1 MIKVE
6 NLTKRYAGQTAI
18 RDLNFEVGQ
27 GEIMGFLGPNGA
39 GKTTTMRILAGFMP
53 ATSGR
58 ASIAGFDV
66 FEQSLQARSRLGYMP
81 ENVPLY
87 NDMRVTEYLDYRAA
101 LKGVPHRRVAE
112 RVGDVKELCGLR
124 EVERKLI
131 GALSK
136 GYRQRVGLADAL
148 VNEPELLI
156 LDEPTIGLDPNQIR
170 QVREL
175 IKNLG
180 KQHTILLSTHIL
192 PEVEMTCSRVII
204 IHKGRIEA
212 CDTPDN
218 LLGQIRQAGGV
229 VVEAKTGKDDGAEEL
244 RKISGVREVTVEQED
259 GWITHDCAAEGHA
272 LTLAAGERPRLAL
285 EEAFDP
291 QNTGGFVHPPANFL
305 LRQFAQRKTKGH
317 VVVDSHVRIKGV
329 GLEDHR
335 DVTVLGRNVINQP
348 VANEDATFGYLLKA
362 GQEPQR
368 GRFSRPFQ
376 ETRAL
381 GQAPRAIVVEHDL
394 ERGIEDDDVVAGGH
408 EYYRLRCPSVCRSL
422 PSGCAATS
430 SESSS
435 ASGQPSSWRR
445 PAALN

>member
-6 NLTKRYAGQTAI
+6 NLTKRYAGHTAI
-18 RDLNFEVGQ
+18 RDLSFEVGQ

-66 FEQSLQARSRLGYMP
+66 FDQSLQARARLGYMP
-81 ENVPLY
+81 ESVPLY

-148 VNEPELLI
+148 ISEPDLLI

-229 VVEAKTGKDDGAEEL
+229 VVEAKTGNDDGAEEL
-244 RKISGVREVTVEQED
+244 KKISGVRDVKMDQEEGWQVFSLRVESGRDVREEIFKLAAARHWTLRELSQRRATLED
-259 GWITHDCAAEGHA
+259 VFVEITHSD
-272 LTLAAGERPRLAL
+272 
-285 EEAFDP
+285 
-291 QNTGGFVHPPANFL
+291 Q
-305 LRQFAQRKTKGH
+305 
-317 VVVDSHVRIKGV
+317 I
-329 GLEDHR
+329 GLE
-335 DVTVLGRNVINQP
+335 
-348 VANEDATFGYLLKA
+348 
-362 GQEPQR
+362 
-368 GRFSRPFQ
+368 
-376 ETRAL
+376 
-381 GQAPRAIVVEHDL
+381 
-394 ERGIEDDDVVAGGH
+394 
-408 EYYRLRCPSVCRSL
+408 
-422 PSGCAATS
+422 
-430 SESSS
+430 
-435 ASGQPSSWRR
+435 
-445 PAALN
+445 

>member
-6 NLTKRYAGQTAI
+6 NLTKRYPGQTAI
-18 RDLNFEVGQ
+18 QDLNFEVGK

-39 GKTTTMRILAGFMP
+39 GKTTTMRILASFLP
-53 ATSGR
+53 PTSGR
-58 ASIAGFDV
+58 ATIAGYDIFT
-66 FEQSLQARSRLGYMP
+66 QSLQARAHLGYMP

-101 LKGVPHRRVAE
+101 IKGVPHRRVAE
-112 RVGDVKELCGLR
+112 RLGDLKELCGLK

-148 VNEPELLI
+148 LAEPDLLI

-229 VVEAKTGKDDGAEEL
+229 VVEAKVGADNGAEEL
-244 RKISGVREVTVEQED
+244 KKISGVRDVMTDADGDWKKFSLRVEYGVDVREEIFRLATARHWTMRELSQRRATLED
-259 GWITHDCAAEGHA
+259 VFVEITH
-272 LTLAAGERPRLAL
+272 
-285 EEAFDP
+285 
-291 QNTGGFVHPPANFL
+291 
-305 LRQFAQRKTKGH
+305 
-317 VVVDSHVRIKGV
+317 S
-329 GLEDHR
+329 
-335 DVTVLGRNVINQP
+335 
-348 VANEDATFGYLLKA
+348 DA
-362 GQEPQR
+362 
-368 GRFSRPFQ
+368 
-376 ETRAL
+376 
-381 GQAPRAIVVEHDL
+381 V
-394 ERGIEDDDVVAGGH
+394 
-408 EYYRLRCPSVCRSL
+408 
-422 PSGCAATS
+422 
-430 SESSS
+430 
-435 ASGQPSSWRR
+435 
-445 PAALN
+445 

>member
-204 IHKGRIEA
+204 IHKGRIDA
-212 CDTPDN
+212 CDTPVN
-218 LLGQIRQAGGV
+218 LLGKIRQAGGV
-229 VVEAKTGKDDGAEEL
+229 VVEAKVGPDNGVEEL
-244 RKISGVREVTVEQED
+244 KKISGVREVIVEAD
-259 GWITHDCAAEGHA
+259 GGWKIFSLRVESGIDVRE
-272 LTLAAGERPRLAL
+272 EIFRLATDRHWIVREL
-285 EEAFDP
+285 
-291 QNTGGFVHPPANFL
+291 T
-305 LRQFAQRKTKGH
+305 QRRAT
-317 VVVDSHVRIKGV
+317 
-329 GLEDHR
+329 LEDVFVELTHP
-335 DVTVLGRNVINQP
+335 D
-348 VANEDATFGYLLKA
+348 
-362 GQEPQR
+362 
-368 GRFSRPFQ
+368 
-376 ETRAL
+376 
-381 GQAPRAIVVEHDL
+381 IV
-394 ERGIEDDDVVAGGH
+394 
-408 EYYRLRCPSVCRSL
+408 
-422 PSGCAATS
+422 
-430 SESSS
+430 
-435 ASGQPSSWRR
+435 
-445 PAALN
+445 

>member
-6 NLTKRYAGQTAI
+6 NLTKRYAGHTAI
-18 RDLNFEVGQ
+18 RDLSFEVGQ

-66 FEQSLQARSRLGYMP
+66 FDQSLQARARLGYMP
-81 ENVPLY
+81 ESVPLY

-148 VNEPELLI
+148 ISEPDLLI

-229 VVEAKTGKDDGAEEL
+229 VVEAKTGSDDGSEEL
-244 RKISGVREVTVEQED
+244 KKISGVRDVKMEQEE
-259 GWITHDCAAEGHA
+259 GWQIFSLRVESGRDVREEIFKLAAARHWVLRELSQRRATLEDVFVEITHSD
-272 LTLAAGERPRLAL
+272 
-285 EEAFDP
+285 
-291 QNTGGFVHPPANFL
+291 Q
-305 LRQFAQRKTKGH
+305 
-317 VVVDSHVRIKGV
+317 I
-329 GLEDHR
+329 GLE
-335 DVTVLGRNVINQP
+335 
-348 VANEDATFGYLLKA
+348 
-362 GQEPQR
+362 
-368 GRFSRPFQ
+368 
-376 ETRAL
+376 
-381 GQAPRAIVVEHDL
+381 
-394 ERGIEDDDVVAGGH
+394 
-408 EYYRLRCPSVCRSL
+408 
-422 PSGCAATS
+422 
-430 SESSS
+430 
-435 ASGQPSSWRR
+435 
-445 PAALN
+445 